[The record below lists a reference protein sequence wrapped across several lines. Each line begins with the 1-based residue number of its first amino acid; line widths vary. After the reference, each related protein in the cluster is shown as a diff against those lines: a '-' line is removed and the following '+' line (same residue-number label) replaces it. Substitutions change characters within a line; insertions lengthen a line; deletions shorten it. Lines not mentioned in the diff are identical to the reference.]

1 MAADLN
7 SKESVTKALKG
18 AYAVFAVTDYWS
30 TMDEKVEIQQG
41 HNVADA
47 SKVHR
52 SINFLLS

>member
-7 SKESVTKALKG
+7 SKESVTQALKG

-41 HNVADA
+41 RNVADA
-47 SKVHR
+47 SKVR
-52 SINFLLS
+52 DSINSPLL

>member
-30 TMDEKVEIQQG
+30 TMDENVEIQQG
-41 HNVADA
+41 KNVADA
-47 SKVHR
+47 SKVRH
-52 SINFLLS
+52 SFNSLLS